1 MSAPALTSFSVAV
14 VAALNARKSQ
24 FREGPRTVADLCAVA
39 DLDPGAV
46 KNALAGRRSLPAA
59 TEAAIRAALPELA

>member
-1 MSAPALTSFSVAV
+1 MSAATLTPFGAAV
-14 VAALNARKSQ
+14 SAALNTRKAAM
-24 FREGPRTVADLCAVA
+24 REGPRTVADLCKVA